1 MSDSSCFR
9 LLCFIHLDCFIFHI
23 LFDFFFFC
31 RSVFINTVLMQWA
44 FKIKSDPSSPIDELA
59 FTESAN
65 THPMPFKVI
74 FEPRVT
80 RTLEGVR
87 ELMEDYGV

>member
-1 MSDSSCFR
+1 
-9 LLCFIHLDCFIFHI
+9 L
-23 LFDFFFFC
+23 FFFR
-31 RSVFINTVLMQWA
+31 RSVFVNTVLIQWA

-65 THPMPFKVI
+65 AHPMPFKVI
-74 FEPRVT
+74 FEPRVA